1 MDNVGIVILH
11 YGNRENTREC
21 LQSTLNNLAKEINIY
36 IVVVINPQ
44 KTEQDKKKFSQILK
58 EKFQKISIIENDEN
72 IGFSKAINLGIKKV
86 LELSCQYV
94 VLINNDTVLT
104 PNLIS
109 ELVTY
114 AKENPN
120 VGLISPKI
128 YFAKG
133 YEYHKERYKEN
144 ENGKVIWYAGGIIDW
159 DNIYAHHRGVDEVD
173 AGQYNKICETLFATG
188 CCMLIKKEVI
198 EKIGFLDEKYFLY
211 FEDVDYSLRAKK
223 GGFQIIYYPK
233 AYLWHKNAASSGKP
247 GSSIHVYYQTRNRLY
262 FGFKYGKFWTKKSL
276 FLESLRIIGKNNI
289 QRKACFDYY
298 LGRMGKSNIDN
309 TI

>member
-11 YGNRENTREC
+11 YGNRGNTREC
-21 LQSTLNNLAKEINIY
+21 IQSILTNLSKEINAY
-36 IVVVINPQ
+36 IIVVINPQ
-44 KTEQDKKKFSQILK
+44 KTERDKKKFSLILK
-58 EKFQKISIIENDEN
+58 EKFQKIYIIENDEN
-72 IGFSKAINLGIKKV
+72 IGFPKAVNLGIKKA
-86 LELSCQYV
+86 LEFSCPYV
-94 VLINNDTVLT
+94 VLINNDTVLS

-109 ELVTY
+109 ELITC
-114 AKENPN
+114 AKENLK

-159 DNIYAHHRGVDEVD
+159 NNIHAHHRGVDEVD
-173 AGQYNKICETLFATG
+173 AGQYNKICETFFATG

-211 FEDVDYSLRAKK
+211 FEDVDYSHRAKK
-223 GGFQIIYYPK
+223 GGFQVIYCPK

-247 GSSIHVYYQTRNRLY
+247 GSDLHLYYQTRNRLY
-262 FGFKYGKFWTKKSL
+262 FGFKYTSFWTKKSL
-276 FLESLRIIGKNNI
+276 FFESIKMMIKGGI

-298 LGRMGKSNIDN
+298 WGRMGEGD
-309 TI
+309 